1 MEAIKVRGLV
11 KNFGKKEA
19 VKGIDFSVS
28 AGEIFGFLGPNG
40 AGKTTTINML
50 IGLLKMTGGTVE
62 ILGKN
67 LNTQTEAIQAEIGVV
82 PDESNLYPE
91 MSGMDNLTFCGSL
104 YGMKKKDR
112 EKRAL
117 ELLKAFQLDDVK
129 GKSYMAYS
137 RGMKRKLTIA
147 AAMMHEP
154 KILFLDEPTSG
165 IDVSSA
171 RQIRKMIEE
180 LHRHGTTVFL
190 TTHYLEEAE
199 RLCQRIAFIVDG
211 RVMQT
216 GSVETLKGSLRDQA
230 ALQIRLDGSAEAL
243 MDPLKNEMKVSK
255 VEVVS
260 EKVLKISWPPEK
272 ELTSL
277 LDFFQNQQYHIYE
290 AKRIEPTMEEVFVS
304 ITGIDHSERKEMA
317 SRG

>member
-50 IGLLKMTGGTVE
+50 IGLLKVTGGTVE

-180 LHRHGTTVFL
+180 LHRHGATVFL

>member
-11 KNFGKKEA
+11 KNYGKKEA
-19 VKGIDFSVS
+19 VKGIGFDVS
-28 AGEIFGFLGPNG
+28 RGEIFGFLGPNG
-40 AGKTTTINML
+40 AGKTTTINMI
-50 IGLLKMTGGTVE
+50 IGLLEFTEGSIEV
-62 ILGKN
+62 LGKN
-67 LNTQTEAIQAEIGVV
+67 LITKTEAIQAEIGVV

-91 MSGMDNLTFCGSL
+91 MSGLENLTFCGSL
-104 YGMKKKDR
+104 YGMKKVDR

-117 ELLKAFQLDDVK
+117 YLLEAFQLYDVK
-129 GKSYMAYS
+129 DKSYKAYS

-165 IDVSSA
+165 IDVASA

-180 LHRHGTTVFL
+180 LHQQGTTIFL

-211 RVMQT
+211 RIVRT
-216 GSVETLKGSLRDQA
+216 GSIDTLKASLRDQSS
-230 ALQIRLDGSAEAL
+230 LQIHLDGSSEAFIEA
-243 MDPLKNEMKVSK
+243 LKNEMKVSK
-255 VEVVS
+255 VEVIR
-260 EKVLKISWPPEK
+260 EKVLKISWPPER
-272 ELTSL
+272 ELSSL
-277 LDFFQNQQYHIYE
+277 VDFIQSQEYHLYE

-304 ITGIDHSERKEMA
+304 ITGIDDFSRREMPNHE
-317 SRG
+317 